1 MRQRWHYNCAMSI
14 YTRTGD
20 DGETGLFDGTR
31 LSKSD
36 PRIEACGEV
45 DELDAVLG
53 LVLAHLTEPDLIEV
67 ITHVQRDL
75 FAIGARLA
83 DPRRRIA
90 ERITKVDL
98 DGRAVERLESW
109 IDRFDEELPEMR
121 QFILPGGT
129 PAGASLHLARSVCR
143 RVERRIVALGSDVV
157 ERAVRV
163 YINRLSDLLFML
175 ARAVN
180 TRAKM
185 QETEW

>member
-1 MRQRWHYNCAMSI
+1 MRQRWHYNCAVSI
-14 YTRTGD
+14 YTRSGD

-36 PRIEACGEV
+36 PLIEACGEV

-53 LVLAHLTEPDLIEV
+53 LVLAHLTEPDLIEI

-163 YINRLSDLLFML
+163 YINRLSDLLFMV

-185 QETEW
+185 PETEW

>member
-1 MRQRWHYNCAMSI
+1 M
-14 YTRTGD
+14 
-20 DGETGLFDGTR
+20 
-31 LSKSD
+31 
-36 PRIEACGEV
+36 
-45 DELDAVLG
+45 
-53 LVLAHLTEPDLIEV
+53 
-67 ITHVQRDL
+67 
-75 FAIGARLA
+75 
-83 DPRRRIA
+83 
-90 ERITKVDL
+90 
-98 DGRAVERLESW
+98 ERLESW

-185 QETEW
+185 PETEW